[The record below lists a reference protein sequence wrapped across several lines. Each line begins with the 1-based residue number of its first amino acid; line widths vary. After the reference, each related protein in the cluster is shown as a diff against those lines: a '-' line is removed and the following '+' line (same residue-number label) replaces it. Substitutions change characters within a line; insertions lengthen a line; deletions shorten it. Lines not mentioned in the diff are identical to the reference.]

1 MNTFLII
8 IGYIFLIS
16 ALAAY
21 IGTIIIVFQTIILK
35 NNIEKYDNA
44 IVILFIPILNILT
57 CLRLI
62 FDLIKDIF
70 RKILK
75 KTS

>member
-21 IGTIIIVFQTIILK
+21 IGTMIIAFQAIILK
-35 NNIEKYDNA
+35 NMIMQY
-44 IVILFIPILNILT
+44 
-57 CLRLI
+57 
-62 FDLIKDIF
+62 
-70 RKILK
+70 
-75 KTS
+75 

>member
-21 IGTIIIVFQTIILK
+21 IGTMIIVFQAIILK

-44 IVILFIPILNILT
+44 ILILFIPILNILT

-70 RKILK
+70 RK
-75 KTS
+75 KTK

>member
-21 IGTIIIVFQTIILK
+21 IGTIIIVFQAIILK

-44 IVILFIPILNILT
+44 ILILFIPILNILT

-75 KTS
+75 

>member
-21 IGTIIIVFQTIILK
+21 IGTIIIVFQAIILK

>member
-21 IGTIIIVFQTIILK
+21 IGTMIIVFQAIILK

-44 IVILFIPILNILT
+44 ILILFIPILNILT

-70 RKILK
+70 RKRSK
-75 KTS
+75 

>member
-8 IGYIFLIS
+8 IAYPILFTPIIV
-16 ALAAY
+16 Y
-21 IGTIIIVFQTIILK
+21 IGSLIIVFQENILK

-44 IVILFIPILNILT
+44 IILLYIPILNILT

-75 KTS
+75 

>member
-1 MNTFLII
+1 MSTFLII

-21 IGTIIIVFQTIILK
+21 IGTMIIVFQAIILK

-44 IVILFIPILNILT
+44 ILILFIPILNILT

-70 RKILK
+70 RK
-75 KTS
+75 KTK

>member
-1 MNTFLII
+1 MLAF
-8 IGYIFLIS
+8 IGHLFIVS

-21 IGTIIIVFQTIILK
+21 IGMMIIVFQAIILK

-44 IVILFIPILNILT
+44 ILILFIPILNILT

-70 RKILK
+70 RKK
-75 KTS
+75 S

>member
-8 IGYIFLIS
+8 FGYIFLIS

-21 IGTIIIVFQTIILK
+21 IGTMIIVFQAIILK

-44 IVILFIPILNILT
+44 ILILFIPILNILT

-70 RKILK
+70 RKK
-75 KTS
+75 SK

>member
-21 IGTIIIVFQTIILK
+21 IGTIIIIFQAIILK

>member
-1 MNTFLII
+1 MNTFLNII
-8 IGYIFLIS
+8 AYPILFTPVVV
-16 ALAAY
+16 Y
-21 IGTIIIVFQTIILK
+21 IGSLIIVFQENILK

-44 IVILFIPILNILT
+44 IILLYIPILNILT

-75 KTS
+75 

>member
-21 IGTIIIVFQTIILK
+21 IGTMIIVFQAIILK

-44 IVILFIPILNILT
+44 ILILFIPILNILT
-57 CLRLI
+57 CGKL
-62 FDLIKDIF
+62 FYDLIRDIF
-70 RKILK
+70 RKK
-75 KTS
+75 S

>member
-21 IGTIIIVFQTIILK
+21 IGTMIIVFQAIILK

-44 IVILFIPILNILT
+44 ILILFIPILNILT

-70 RKILK
+70 RKK
-75 KTS
+75 SK

>member
-8 IGYIFLIS
+8 IGYIILIS

-21 IGTIIIVFQTIILK
+21 IGTMIIVFQAIILK

-44 IVILFIPILNILT
+44 ILILFIPILNILT

-70 RKILK
+70 RK
-75 KTS
+75 KTK

>member
-1 MNTFLII
+1 MKTFLII
-8 IGYIFLIS
+8 IGYTFLITP
-16 ALAAY
+16 LVAY
-21 IGTIIIVFQTIILK
+21 IGAIIIVFQEIILK

-44 IVILFIPILNILT
+44 ILFLYIPILNIIM

>member
-1 MNTFLII
+1 MSTFLII

-21 IGTIIIVFQTIILK
+21 IGTMIIVFQAIILK

-44 IVILFIPILNILT
+44 ILILFIPILNILT

-70 RKILK
+70 RN
-75 KTS
+75 KTK

>member
-8 IGYIFLIS
+8 IGYIILIS

-21 IGTIIIVFQTIILK
+21 IGTMIIVFQAIILK
-35 NNIEKYDNA
+35 INIEKYDNA
-44 IVILFIPILNILT
+44 ILILFIPILNILT

-70 RKILK
+70 RK
-75 KTS
+75 KTK

>member
-1 MNTFLII
+1 MSTFLII

-21 IGTIIIVFQTIILK
+21 IGSLIIVFQAIILK
-35 NNIEKYDNA
+35 NNIEKYDNV

-70 RKILK
+70 RKK
-75 KTS
+75 PK

>member
-21 IGTIIIVFQTIILK
+21 IGTMIIAFQAIILK

-44 IVILFIPILNILT
+44 ILILFIPILNILT

-70 RKILK
+70 RK
-75 KTS
+75 KTK